1 MSEILRPVPHALIAR
16 FIYGDETKKYAVS
29 ANQYPLTPGNGI
41 VFVGEEDK
49 TSDAYSFEQSELE
62 YTLRHIQPGTLQL
75 MTLLDQN
82 TGSLFMTRGTPEQ
95 SWGIN
100 KDVPREKRFVGFE
113 LGRLQFAGIW
123 GESIDEVQETLRAL
137 QELRRGMN

>member
-1 MSEILRPVPHALIAR
+1 MSEILRPVPHALVAR
-16 FIYGDETKKYAVS
+16 FIYGDDKKQYVVS
-29 ANQYPLTPGNGI
+29 ANQFPLTPGSGI
-41 VFVGEEDK
+41 VFLGEEDT

-75 MTLLDQN
+75 LTLLDQN
-82 TGSLFMTRGTPEQ
+82 TGSLFMTRGTQQE

-100 KDVPREKRFVGFE
+100 KNVPREKRVIGFD

-123 GESIDEVQETLRAL
+123 GESKEEVSETLRQL
-137 QELRRGMN
+137 QEMRRGMN